1 MHDEEAKVWV
11 RKSVDHPMPEGI
23 VLGAIFSVHKEGDTV
38 VFMEQCDQYWT
49 MDLSK
54 QQAIKL
60 LNEAIQ
66 FIESE

>member
-11 RKSVDHPMPEGI
+11 RKPDDYQMSEGI
-23 VLGAIFSVHKEGDTV
+23 VLGRIFSVHKEGDTV